1 MADRNWTRR
10 SIEELVD
17 RYMGD
22 KTVAF
27 GAMIR
32 ECSPIMLCDGLPCA
46 YDDPN
51 PPAYYIDVGDVDSN
65 GETIA
70 IGHERTVKY
79 YPRLIASY
87 RNYIQICKS
96 RRFQAINYLNDD
108 SRYKYSVGSMEDY
121 GSAAGTLLDANG
133 KEHRFMV
140 LTVPNVCNHEDI
152 KEIIV
157 NCATFLSNPITKN
170 FVIVTSDPVN
180 ELTLRTESLIPISYG
195 CPMRLNRTFYVTSDS
210 VFNWPSYG
218 YDHIFTLA
226 GSTDPVNVGEDASD
240 SVYRN
245 RYLWGMNLVD
255 PNHNA
260 GPSAVMISGYVD
272 PWGQIGT
279 IKGHAVDA
287 NSGAENFVNYVKN
300 NYEGSIEYI
309 PGDATATR
317 NTLSMSF
324 IMVDDVESQEEL
336 EAYAFMLSRWFLD
349 GFHYRGSYKSENQ
362 AYHTVPQ
369 RGAAHFGVDLPLLKY
384 NSFDYDERNN
394 DNKDNVVVK
403 YNRVVVNV

>member
-32 ECSPIMLCDGLPCA
+32 ECSPVLLCDGLPCQ
-46 YDDPN
+46 YNDPN
-51 PPAYYIDVGDVDSN
+51 PPAYYINVGDVDSV
-65 GETIA
+65 GETVVTTE
-70 IGHERTVKY
+70 HRTIKY

-87 RNYIQICKS
+87 RDYIQLCKS
-96 RRFQAINYLNDD
+96 IRYEAINNLNSD
-108 SRYKYSVGSMEDY
+108 SRYKYSVGSHEDY
-121 GSAAGTLLDANG
+121 GSAAGILLDSNG
-133 KEHRFMV
+133 KEHKFMV

-152 KEIIV
+152 KKIIV
-157 NCATFLSNPITKN
+157 NCAAFAEDPISRN

-180 ELTLRTESLIPISYG
+180 ELTLKTEASIALEYAL
-195 CPMRLNRTFYVTSDS
+195 PMRLNRTFYVTSDS

-218 YDHIFTLA
+218 WDNIFTLGGA
-226 GSTDPVNVGEDASD
+226 TNLVDVGEDASD

-245 RYLWGMNLVD
+245 RYCNGMNLVD

-260 GPSAVMISGYVD
+260 GPASLMISGHVD
-272 PWGQIGT
+272 CWGKIGT
-279 IKGHAVDA
+279 IEGHAVDA

-324 IMVDDVESQEEL
+324 IMVDSVESQEEL

-349 GFHYRGSYKSENQ
+349 GFHYTGYYNSENQ

-369 RGAAHFGVDLPLLKY
+369 RGAAHFGVDLPMFQY
-384 NSFDYDERNN
+384 NSWYDDSD
-394 DNKDNVVVK
+394 DNKDNIVVK